1 MTSAP
6 RARLAETLLLTAVA
20 LAATY
25 PVFIDTYRSM
35 VFQTVPRDDYAP
47 YLLHLVGHGGEVP
60 GAPRAYRFLSVAA
73 AIPAYLV
80 LPVYR
85 FKNLAEVDPAYL
97 RATEALAF
105 VSWIAL
111 AALSV
116 IVYRIARDRLGAS
129 RPASVAALFA
139 TLVFARYTSLLGVDA
154 IALLL
159 IAAAYYWIDRPWLF
173 AAIVALSAGFNEK
186 VWIVAVLL
194 VGTRVLHV
202 RSLRPYVVHVAGCAV
217 AILLYFGA
225 ATYFRTSGTEK
236 PSDPRP
242 LGTQAPFTV
251 RMTMTAKGL
260 AQNAMPVGLCLA
272 ACALAALR
280 LRGERG
286 PYWTPWDALVPL
298 GLAVTGLTMNVEY
311 TLGRLVFHSLPILVP
326 PLALAL
332 DRTSAQTVAPDVRTA

>member
-1 MTSAP
+1 MTSGR
-6 RARLAETLLLTAVA
+6 RARLAETLLLTVVA

-60 GAPRAYRFLSVAA
+60 GAPRAYRLLSVAA

-80 LPVYR
+80 LPVYQ
-85 FKNLAEVDPAYL
+85 FKNLATVDPAYL

-116 IVYRIARDRLGAS
+116 VIYRIARDRLGAS

-139 TLVFARYTSLLGVDA
+139 TLLFARYTSIGGVDP

-159 IAAAYYWIDRPWLF
+159 IAAAYYWIERPWLF

-186 VWIVAVLL
+186 VWIIAVLL
-194 VGTRVLHV
+194 VGTRVLHA
-202 RSLRPYVVHVAGCAV
+202 RSLRPYAVHIAGCAV
-217 AILLYFGA
+217 AILLYFA
-225 ATYFRTSGTEK
+225 SATYFRSSGTEK

-242 LGTQAPFTV
+242 LGTNAPVTA
-251 RMTMTAKGL
+251 RMTLTTKGL
-260 AQNAMPVGLCLA
+260 SQNAMPVGLCLA

-280 LRGERG
+280 LRGYWG
-286 PYWTPWDALVPL
+286 PYWTPWDALVPV
-298 GLAVTGLTMNVEY
+298 GLAVVGLTMNVEF

-332 DRTSAQTVAPDVRTA
+332 DRASAQAVTPAVKTA

>member
-1 MTSAP
+1 MSSP
-6 RARLAETLLLTAVA
+6 RRTFVETLLLAALA

-25 PVFIDTYRSM
+25 PLFIDTYRSM
-35 VFQTVPRDDYAP
+35 IFQTVPRDDYAP
-47 YLLHLVGHGGEVP
+47 YLLHLAGDGGEMP
-60 GAPRAYRFLSVAA
+60 GAPRAYRVLSVAA
-73 AIPAYLV
+73 AIPAYRV

-85 FKNLAEVDPAYL
+85 FKNLADVDPAYL

-116 IVYRIARDRLGAS
+116 MAYRIARDRLGAS

-139 TLVFARYTSLLGVDA
+139 TLLFARYTSLLGVDA

-159 IAAAYYWIDRPWLF
+159 IAAAYYWIERPWLF
-173 AAIVALSAGFNEK
+173 AAVVALSAGFNEK

-194 VGTRVLHV
+194 VGTRVLHA
-202 RSLRPYVVHVAGCAV
+202 RALRPYAVHLAGCAAAV
-217 AILLYFGA
+217 LLYFGLA
-225 ATYFRTSGTEK
+225 AYVRSSGNEK

-242 LGTQAPFTV
+242 LGTNAPFTV
-251 RMTMTAKGL
+251 TMTMTAKGL

-272 ACALAALR
+272 ACALAAVR

-286 PYWTPWDALVPL
+286 PYWTPWDALIPL
-298 GLAVTGLTMNVEY
+298 GLAVTGLTVNVEY
-311 TLGRLVFHSLPILVP
+311 TLGRLVFHSLPILMP

-332 DRTSAQTVAPDVRTA
+332 DRASARTDTAVVTAA

>member
-1 MTSAP
+1 MTR
-6 RARLAETLLLTAVA
+6 RAILVETALLLVLA

-35 VFQTVPRDDYAP
+35 IFQTVPRDDYAP
-47 YLLHLVGHGGEVP
+47 YLLHLVGQGGEVP
-60 GAPRAYRFLSVAA
+60 GAPRAYRVLSVAA
-73 AIPAYLV
+73 AIPAYYV

-85 FKNLAEVDPAYL
+85 FKNLSTVDEAYL

-111 AALSV
+111 AALSGV
-116 IVYRIARDRLGAS
+116 VYRIARDRLRAS

-139 TLVFARYTSLLGVDA
+139 TLLFARYTSLIGVDG

-159 IAAAYYWIDRPWLF
+159 IAAAYYWIERPWLF

-194 VGTRVLHV
+194 VGTRVLHTHA
-202 RSLRPYVVHVAGCAV
+202 LRPYAVHLAGCAV

-225 ATYFRTSGTEK
+225 ATYFRESGTEK

-242 LGTQAPFTV
+242 LGTHAPFTV

-272 ACALAALR
+272 ACALAVLR
-280 LRGERG
+280 LRGDRG
-286 PYWTPWDALVPL
+286 PYWTPWDTLIPL

-311 TLGRLVFHSLPILVP
+311 TLGRLVFHSLPILMP

-332 DRTSAQTVAPDVRTA
+332 DRAPARASAVEVTAA

>member
-1 MTSAP
+1 MTST
-6 RARLAETLLLTAVA
+6 RSRLLETLLLAGVAV
-20 LAATY
+20 AATY
-25 PVFIDTYRSM
+25 PLFIDTYRAM
-35 VFQTVPRDDYAP
+35 IFQTVPRDDYAP

-85 FKNLAEVDPAYL
+85 FKNLADVDPAYL

-111 AALSV
+111 AAVSV
-116 IVYRIARDRLGAS
+116 VVYRIARDRLGAS
-129 RPASVAALFA
+129 RPASAAALFA
-139 TLVFARYTSLLGVDA
+139 TLLFARYTSILGVDP

-159 IAAAYYWIDRPWLF
+159 IAAAFYWIERPWLF
-173 AAIVALSAGFNEK
+173 AGIVALSAGFNEK
-186 VWIVAVLL
+186 VWIIAVLL
-194 VGTRVLHV
+194 VGTRILYA
-202 RSLRPYVVHVAGCAV
+202 RSLRPYAVHIAGCAA

-225 ATYFRTSGTEK
+225 ATYFRTSGTEG

-242 LGTQAPFTV
+242 LVTRSPYTV
-251 RMTMTAKGL
+251 RMTATAKGL

-272 ACALAALR
+272 ACALAARR
-280 LRGERG
+280 LRGYWG
-286 PYWTPWDALVPL
+286 PYWTPWDALIPL

-311 TLGRLVFHSLPILVP
+311 TLGRLVFHSLPILLP

-332 DRTSAQTVAPDVRTA
+332 DRASAEAPQGAVSAA